1 MVYPDYVAC
10 FRYVILVGTLEVK
23 ILLHSKL
30 GE

>member
-1 MVYPDYVAC
+1 MVYPDYVAF
-10 FRYVILVGTLEVK
+10 FRYVILVDTLEVK